1 MKRRTLL
8 QRTAALPISLGF
20 GLRPL
25 FAATDPSY
33 DEQYPD
39 MLATYLTQRL
49 NQLDAEWDQKRSAI
63 RTAEDLR
70 ARNTYVREKLIE
82 MLGGLPEKY
91 PLNPVVTATLERNE
105 YRIENVLFESRPDFQ
120 VSGNLYLPANGDG
133 PFPAVV
139 VPGGRH
145 SLGRLHPSQQLACL
159 NLVHAGFA
167 VLAFDTIGQG
177 ERRHDWNPGS
187 GTKELDNPRLERVL
201 PGGLLLLAGE
211 NLAQYQVWDGIRAVD
226 YLLTRDEID
235 AQRIGCAG
243 HSLGGY
249 LALLLGVVDERIA
262 CVVVNEGGTFHR
274 WPVETNRALEP
285 EPIEQVLVA
294 AAVHGVDLPD
304 LHAALAPRPL
314 LALTEHYTQRFEAA
328 TSQIQAAY
336 DQVVASEHF
345 GMDEAADPHGWTV
358 KLRLAT
364 TDWFSR
370 WFYERTGPATEPPL
384 APEPPDTLYATP
396 NGSLRYSRRGH
407 TVFSLILERQA
418 NLPPVRTPPA
428 TLAAFEAFRLDIDQ
442 HARRVLPYRARL
454 RRDLAIRHR
463 MTTPRKR
470 YRVQKEEFL
479 SEDGIYVPAWVFV
492 PAGGDGPFPA
502 NLFASDRGIEAHGME
517 FGLLEKL
524 AQRGHLVV
532 AVDVRGVGATRPA
545 SRTMLDAETAL
556 TYRAWSMSDSLI
568 GMRVRDIVR
577 GIDYVLAR
585 QDVETS
591 SIRVLGRS
599 EGALWALFAAVVD
612 ERVRGVVADRGLL
625 SYKSLTRVDRHRHG
639 ATVLIPGVLQQ
650 FDLPQVAASIA
661 DRHLVILDPLDPAKK
676 PADIRLSRHTY
687 EWTRRT
693 YANLGAENRFQLMA
707 RQPGS
712 DPADAYLAFLDTWR
726 GV

>member
-1 MKRRTLL
+1 M
-8 QRTAALPISLGF
+8 A
-20 GLRPL
+20 
-25 FAATDPSY
+25 
-33 DEQYPD
+33 
-39 MLATYLTQRL
+39 
-49 NQLDAEWDQKRSAI
+49 
-63 RTAEDLR
+63 
-70 ARNTYVREKLIE
+70 
-82 MLGGLPEKY
+82 
-91 PLNPVVTATLERNE
+91 ATLERDG
-105 YRIENVLFESRPDFQ
+105 YRIENVLFESRPDFH
-120 VSGNLYLPANGDG
+120 VSVNLYVPAKGDG
-133 PFPAVV
+133 PFPAVA

-145 SLGRLHPSQQLACL
+145 SLGRLHPGQQLACL

-167 VLAFDTIGQG
+167 VLAFDAIGQG
-177 ERRHDWNPGS
+177 ERRHYWNPGT
-187 GTKELDNPRLERVL
+187 GTNELDDPRLERAL

-211 NLAQYQVWDGIRAVD
+211 HLAQYQVWDGIRAVD

-235 AQRIGCAG
+235 PQRIGCAG
-243 HSLGGY
+243 HAQGGY
-249 LALLLGVVDERIA
+249 LALLLGVVDERVA

-274 WPVETNRALEP
+274 WPLEVNQALEP

-314 LALTEHYTQRFEAA
+314 LTLTEHYTPRFEAA
-328 TSQIQAAY
+328 ASQIRAAY
-336 DQVVASEHF
+336 DQAAASERF
-345 GMDEAADPHGWTV
+345 GTDEAADPHGWTV

-370 WFYERTGPATEPPL
+370 WFYERTGPSTEPPL
-384 APEPPDTLYATP
+384 APEPPDALYATP

-407 TVFSLILERQA
+407 TVFSLLLERQA
-418 NLPPVRTPPA
+418 NLPPARTPPA
-428 TLAAFEAFRLDIDQ
+428 TLLAFETFRLDIDQ
-442 HARRVLPYRARL
+442 QVRGLLPYRAGSRQ
-454 RRDLAIRHR
+454 DLTIRHR

-492 PAGGDGPFPA
+492 PEGGDGPFPA

-545 SRTMLDAETAL
+545 SRAMSDAEAAL

-577 GIDYVLAR
+577 GIDYVLGR

-591 SIRVLGRS
+591 GIRILGRG

-639 ATVLIPGVLQQ
+639 AAVLIPGVLER

-661 DRHLVILDPLDPAKK
+661 DRHLVILDPLDPDKK

-693 YANLGAENRFQLMA
+693 YAALGAEDRFRLMA